1 MVIEVEQLIS
11 GTLKVPGS
19 VFKLS
24 RTPGDVKY
32 PAPFLGEHNY
42 EVYSQLLGYSEP
54 EISKLNEE
62 GVI

>member
-1 MVIEVEQLIS
+1 MIEVEQLVS
-11 GTLKVPGS
+11 GKIKVPGS

-24 RTPGDVKY
+24 ETPGDVKY

-42 EVYSQLLGYSEP
+42 EVYQDLLGFSEQ
-54 EISKLNEE
+54 EINKLAED